1 MDDLIQRAR
10 NGDSEAFV
18 ALFEHEKQPMW
29 RAAMAVLGNAE
40 DASDALQE
48 TAVKAWRAMP
58 RFGGR
63 SAAGTWFMR
72 ILLRTCYDLKRTR
85 NRETPCAIGFFDAD
99 VDGSGVWWEQADLG
113 ALAGASA
120 RRVPDRDAGLDVRDA
135 LVRLSADDRLA
146 LVLFYVND
154 CPVRQ
159 ISQIMNVSE
168 GAMRTRL
175 TRARERFKAA
185 YGEAPQKPLDS
196 QKKAEVA
203 R

>member
-10 NGDSEAFV
+10 NGDGEAFA
-18 ALFEHEKQPMW
+18 ALFEYGKQPLW
-29 RAAMAVLGNAE
+29 RAAMAVLGNVD

-63 SAAGTWFMR
+63 SAVNTWFMR
-72 ILLRTCYDLKRTR
+72 ILLRVCYDMRRQR
-85 NRETPCAIGFFDAD
+85 NRETPCAMGLFAAD
-99 VDGSGVWWEQADLG
+99 VDGSGVWWEPSVDQM
-113 ALAGASA
+113 LAGAGVSLA
-120 RRVPDRDAGLDVRDA
+120 VRALWGLELDVWQYVGIAGL
-135 LVRLSADDRLA
+135 

-154 CPVRQ
+154 FPVRQ

-168 GAMRTRL
+168 GAVRTRL
-175 TRARERFKAA
+175 SRARDRFKVA
-185 YGEAPQKPLDS
+185 YS
-196 QKKAEVA
+196 QGSNEEVEVA

>member
-10 NGDSEAFV
+10 KGDGEAF
-18 ALFEHEKQPMW
+18 ATLFEHSKQPLW
-29 RAAMAVLGNAE
+29 RAAMAVLGNVD

-48 TAVKAWRAMP
+48 TAAKAWRAMP

-63 SAAGTWFMR
+63 SAVGTWFMR
-72 ILLRTCYDLKRTR
+72 ILLRTCYDFRRARKH
-85 NRETPCAIGFFDAD
+85 EAPCAMGAFDID
-99 VDGSGVWWEQADLG
+99 VDGADVSWEPSAGQV
-113 ALAGASA
+113 LAGGVAA
-120 RRVPDRDAGLDVRDA
+120 HDPDRDEALDVRDA
-135 LVRLSADDRLA
+135 LGRLTADDRLV

-168 GAMRTRL
+168 GAVRTRL
-175 TRARERFKAA
+175 SRARDRFKVA
-185 YGEAPQKPLDS
+185 YSGGSNEE
-196 QKKAEVA
+196 AEVA

>member
-10 NGDSEAFV
+10 DGDGEAFA
-18 ALFEHEKQPMW
+18 ALFEYEKQPLW
-29 RAAMAVLGNAE
+29 RAAMAVLDNVD

-63 SAAGTWFMR
+63 SAVGTWFMC
-72 ILLRTCYDLKRTR
+72 ILLRTCYDVRRKRK
-85 NRETPCAIGFFDAD
+85 RETPCAMGVFDIDAD
-99 VDGSGVWWEQADLG
+99 GTDVSWEPGLVS
-113 ALAGASA
+113 AGRSVV
-120 RRVPDRDAGLDVRDA
+120 RDPDRDEAMDVHDA
-135 LVRLSADDRLA
+135 LGRLAPDDRLV

-154 CPVRQ
+154 YPIRQ

-168 GAMRTRL
+168 GAVRTRL
-175 TRARERFKAA
+175 SRARDRFKVV
-185 YGEAPQKPLDS
+185 YGEGPSGVFKE
-196 QKKAEVA
+196 AEVA